1 METLAVDRFTDILY
15 DVADG
20 VARITINRPRKLNA
34 FTPHSAREMT
44 EAFLVAGSDRDVRVI
59 VLTGAGERAFSAGG
73 DVDVDDALA
82 FTGAEGAEAFEV
94 ILKDLYRAIRNCLKP
109 VIARVDGY
117 AIAGGNHLAYLCDL
131 TIASDRS
138 VFGQAGPKVAS
149 PTQGWIVSYLVEVV
163 GVKRAKE
170 IWMLCRRHTAQQAY
184 EWGLVNAVVPAAEL
198 DTEVARWC
206 DDLMALSPTVL
217 KVIKKSIDDAYSGVR
232 EQQDRFDV
240 LKQVNAGF
248 FDTGEPTEGTNAFLE
263 KRAADFSA
271 WA

>member
-82 FTGAEGAEAFEV
+82 FTGAEGAEAFEI
-94 ILKDLYRAIRNCLKP
+94 ILKNLYRAIRNCLKP

-138 VFGQAGPKVAS
+138 SSVRPAPRS
-149 PTQGWIVSYLVEVV
+149 P
-163 GVKRAKE
+163 A
-170 IWMLCRRHTAQQAY
+170 RRRD
-184 EWGLVNAVVPAAEL
+184 G
-198 DTEVARWC
+198 
-206 DDLMALSPTVL
+206 S
-217 KVIKKSIDDAYSGVR
+217 
-232 EQQDRFDV
+232 
-240 LKQVNAGF
+240 
-248 FDTGEPTEGTNAFLE
+248 
-263 KRAADFSA
+263 SA
-271 WA
+271 TSSRSSA